1 MKINIHAL
9 PNNFTIHPDKAKE
22 IFEYISNDMQEDP
35 YSDEATY
42 YFLLN
47 FYVKELLVEKT
58 EFDFVLDICNLG
70 TTSYKYIFDQ
80 FLNIF
85 PEVLTS
91 LNTGADFTLDLIE
104 QGWDNYYHFTVKD
117 YLYSIKA
124 VSIFGSD
131 VGEIEFVK
139 VDEVK
144 RIFNTIKNTF
154 LNVMK
159 YHFNDDFYH
168 IYEKYLDVNSY
179 DID

>member
-1 MKINIHAL
+1 MKIEISTLSEHFKIQPNEAKNI
-9 PNNFTIHPDKAKE
+9 FDCIQ
-22 IFEYISNDMQEDP
+22 SDMTDDP

-47 FYVKELLVEKT
+47 FHVKELLVEKT

-91 LNTGADFTLDLIE
+91 LNNGTDFTLDLIE

-124 VSIFGSD
+124 VNIFGSD

-154 LNVMK
+154 LDVMK
-159 YHFNDDFYH
+159 YHFKDDFYQ
-168 IYEKYLDVNSY
+168 IYQKYLDVNSY

>member
-1 MKINIHAL
+1 MKIEISTLSEH
-9 PNNFTIHPDKAKE
+9 FTIHPDKAKE

-47 FYVKELLVEKT
+47 FHVKELLVEKT
-58 EFDFVLDICNLG
+58 EFDFVLDICNFG

-85 PEVLTS
+85 PKVLTS
-91 LNTGADFTLDLIE
+91 LNTGTDFTLDLIE
-104 QGWDNYYHFTVKD
+104 QGWDNYYHFTAKD

-124 VSIFGSD
+124 VNIFGSD

-144 RIFNTIKNTF
+144 RMFNTIKNTF
-154 LNVMK
+154 LDVMK
-159 YHFNDDFYH
+159 YHFNDDFYQ
-168 IYEKYLDVNSY
+168 IYQKYLDVNSY